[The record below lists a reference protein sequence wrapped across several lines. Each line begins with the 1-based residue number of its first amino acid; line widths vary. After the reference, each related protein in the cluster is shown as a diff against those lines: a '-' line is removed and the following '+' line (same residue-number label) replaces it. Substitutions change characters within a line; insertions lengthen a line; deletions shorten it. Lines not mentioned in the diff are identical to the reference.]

1 MANRPE
7 VRYIN
12 EYVSGTMAYQPAR
25 KPSRKPHNVVL
36 PKPRKKKQNLILID
50 PVAVVGIFV
59 AVVLM
64 VMLLVGAVKFFRAQQ
79 ETVALRSY
87 VAQLQEENIQLQ
99 NTYASGYDLEEIRTI
114 AQTMGMV
121 PKASVTHLEIAVTV
135 PEAPIQPSAWE
146 SFWQFFMEMFA

>member
-25 KPSRKPHNVVL
+25 KPSRKMHHVQL
-36 PKPRKKKQNLILID
+36 PKPRKKKQNLILVD
-50 PVAVVGIFV
+50 PVAVVGIVV
-59 AVVLM
+59 AAVLM
-64 VMLLVGAVKFFRAQQ
+64 VMLLVGAVEFFHTQQ
-79 ETVALRSY
+79 ETAALRSY
-87 VAQLQEENIQLQ
+87 VAQLQEENTKLQ

-121 PKASVTHLEIAVTV
+121 PQASVTHLEIAVTV
-135 PEAPIQPSAWE
+135 PEAPIQPTAWE